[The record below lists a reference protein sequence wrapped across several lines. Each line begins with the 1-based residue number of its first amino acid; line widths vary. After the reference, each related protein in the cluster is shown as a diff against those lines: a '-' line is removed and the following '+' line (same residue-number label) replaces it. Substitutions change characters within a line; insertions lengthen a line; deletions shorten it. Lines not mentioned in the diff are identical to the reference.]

1 MNLIQDIYFETEDR
15 KAEYLEK
22 HAQKGITVE
31 VTDNIVLSPELL
43 TGELK
48 TGLSFFTDQCGY
60 MSYDDVNAF
69 DALVMSRLYD
79 LLELYAKHDHVGAL
93 QAAAMMIELLEDIDT
108 NDDWFPQYH
117 LENIRSCVQK

>member
-1 MNLIQDIYFETEDR
+1 MNLIQDIYFETEDC

-31 VTDNIVLSPELL
+31 ITDKVVLSPELL
-43 TGELK
+43 ERELK
-48 TGLSFFTDQCGY
+48 TGLSFFTDQGGY
-60 MSYDDVNAF
+60 MSYDDVSAF

-79 LLELYAKHDHVGAL
+79 LLELYAKHDHAGAL
-93 QAAAMMIELLEDIDT
+93 QAAKKMIEILEDIDT